1 MKGIE
6 NEILDENTKA
16 SIQFTKSDKINE
28 IVLPVYDLDNSS
40 WKSTFYEIF

>member
-6 NEILDENTKA
+6 NEILDENTK
-16 SIQFTKSDKINE
+16 TKSDKINE